1 MSVAWGTPFLD
12 RDVTMLF
19 IVLLRDDVKIPAV
32 AASARQ

>member
-1 MSVAWGTPFLD
+1 MSVAWGTPLLD